1 MLPFLYDK
9 FKSWSEK
16 GSVYILSDTH
26 FNDDDCKLMDEAW
39 LEPSDH
45 INLINKYVHKNDT
58 LVLLGDVGDISY
70 IDKLKAGYKVL
81 IMGNHDESVTKFKK
95 VFDEVY
101 EGALF
106 ISDKILLSHEPIY
119 GLDFCLN
126 IHGHNHNKAE
136 KDDKLHLNLAS
147 NICRWKPVSL
157 KDIVKQGK
165 ISKIQTIH
173 RKTIDNATMKK
184 NFKNFPE
191 KF

>member
-81 IMGNHDESVTKFKK
+81 IIGNHDESVTKFSVLKNILHNCN
-95 VFDEVY
+95 
-101 EGALF
+101 LF
-106 ISDKILLSHEPIY
+106 
-119 GLDFCLN
+119 
-126 IHGHNHNKAE
+126 
-136 KDDKLHLNLAS
+136 
-147 NICRWKPVSL
+147 
-157 KDIVKQGK
+157 
-165 ISKIQTIH
+165 
-173 RKTIDNATMKK
+173 
-184 NFKNFPE
+184 
-191 KF
+191 